1 MHFFQGEQESHGV
14 TKVVIISIMIDFTCD
29 INKAALTVDAFF
41 QIYLIILIPLLHFF
55 FVGGKNKD
63 LTVKAERINSNQ
75 VALCSRSNQSGT
87 NIKMKTACSEMI
99 IIEK

>member
-1 MHFFQGEQESHGV
+1 MSYAIIFPQGIPQFEGMHKTMHFFQGVQESLGV

-55 FVGGKNKD
+55 
-63 LTVKAERINSNQ
+63 L
-75 VALCSRSNQSGT
+75 
-87 NIKMKTACSEMI
+87 
-99 IIEK
+99 